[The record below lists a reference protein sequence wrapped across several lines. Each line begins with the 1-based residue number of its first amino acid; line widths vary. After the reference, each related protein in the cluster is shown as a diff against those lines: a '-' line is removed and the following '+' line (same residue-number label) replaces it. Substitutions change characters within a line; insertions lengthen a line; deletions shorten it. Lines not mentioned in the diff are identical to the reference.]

1 MNPVRIVVADD
12 HEIFRDGLRTLLGAA
27 ADFELVGQAEDKAE
41 VCAMAEDL
49 SPDIILMDIHMPKG
63 SGLEAMEEIL
73 AHNPAIH
80 IIMLTMF
87 DDDQSVFTAM
97 RLGAKGYLLKGETSD
112 DLLRTIRIVAAG
124 GAVFSPA
131 IAERMT
137 RFFEHIHSTPK
148 ASTFPELSER
158 ENEVLTLLTQN
169 FSNAQIA
176 AKLVISDKT
185 VRNHVSNILRKL
197 QVANR
202 VQAAQKARE
211 MKIY

>member
-1 MNPVRIVVADD
+1 
-12 HEIFRDGLRTLLGAA
+12 
-27 ADFELVGQAEDKAE
+27 
-41 VCAMAEDL
+41 
-49 SPDIILMDIHMPKG
+49 
-63 SGLEAMEEIL
+63 
-73 AHNPAIH
+73 
-80 IIMLTMF
+80 
-87 DDDQSVFTAM
+87 
-97 RLGAKGYLLKGETSD
+97 
-112 DLLRTIRIVAAG
+112 LLRTIRIVAAG